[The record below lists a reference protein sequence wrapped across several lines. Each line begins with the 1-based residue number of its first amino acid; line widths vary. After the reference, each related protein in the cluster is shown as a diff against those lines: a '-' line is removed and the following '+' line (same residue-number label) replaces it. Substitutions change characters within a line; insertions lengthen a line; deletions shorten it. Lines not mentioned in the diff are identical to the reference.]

1 MDAKG
6 AWVRANFT
14 ISGETVTLQL
24 PSAAAE
30 TAASV
35 GGTAVRYG
43 WEQWARK
50 MTTLLELV
58 ALSVALTAARARTNV
73 AECALYNGQGAPGT
87 GPNGTQPKAL
97 PGATGIAA
105 TPFCWNGTAPCP
117 VL

>member
-24 PSAAAE
+24 PSAATK
-30 TAASV
+30 TAASA

-43 WEQWARK
+43 WEQWAQ
-50 MTTLLELV
+50 
-58 ALSVALTAARARTNV
+58 
-73 AECALYNGQGAPGT
+73 CALYNGQGAPGT

>member
-24 PSAAAE
+24 PSAAA
-30 TAASV
+30 AASA

-50 MTTLLELV
+50 MMTLSNWSRF
-58 ALSVALTAARARTNV
+58 LSR
-73 AECALYNGQGAPGT
+73 
-87 GPNGTQPKAL
+87 
-97 PGATGIAA
+97 
-105 TPFCWNGTAPCP
+105 
-117 VL
+117 